1 MSKTYSKTAAI
12 TKTALIAALYVVL
25 TLVFAPIAFSTV
37 RSGSAN
43 LNGAA
48 GVYRPGGAGA
58 EHRLLPGK
66 TSWACCL
73 APTPPA

>member
-37 RSGSAN
+37 QFRVSEILTVLPVFTGLA
-43 LNGAA
+43 
-48 GVYRPGGAGA
+48 VPGLSIG
-58 EHRLLPGK
+58 
-66 TSWACCL
+66 
-73 APTPPA
+73 

>member
-37 RSGSAN
+37 QFGSA
-43 LNGAA
+43 
-48 GVYRPGGAGA
+48 
-58 EHRLLPGK
+58 K
-66 TSWACCL
+66 F
-73 APTPPA
+73 